1 MHGDIPP
8 LLHIPPLH
16 VFNLVPSWSY
26 MVHTV
31 PAENYLDLACKFIM
45 LLVVLVLCYRLR
57 NFVCFRLYKRHKL
70 VFITA

>member
-1 MHGDIPP
+1 
-8 LLHIPPLH
+8 
-16 VFNLVPSWSY
+16 

-31 PAENYLDLACKFIM
+31 PAEYCLELAYKFIM

-57 NFVCFRLYKRHKL
+57 NFVCFRLHKCHKL